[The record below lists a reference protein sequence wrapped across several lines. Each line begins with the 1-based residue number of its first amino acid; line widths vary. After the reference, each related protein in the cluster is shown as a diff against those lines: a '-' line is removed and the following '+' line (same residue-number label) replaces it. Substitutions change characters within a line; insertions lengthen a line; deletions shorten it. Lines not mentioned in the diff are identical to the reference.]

1 MTRQN
6 FPITKLKWPAWLALL
21 LIFAACATSAP
32 PGNLTSVQRDSQPPR
47 LPRQA
52 AEVAEASSP
61 IGEPPAQTDF
71 TTPVSMPETAAFTP
85 SPQIPPIEIN
95 SGPPNLDNHVPI
107 DEAAPEAVVSNAA
120 PVFPTEPPF
129 ASTPAIVVTPPPAT
143 PVAVAVDLPI
153 APLLTET
160 PAPLPTAVLQR
171 DTEDKL
177 REENSVAEAS
187 PIPTAVAIAVEPALT
202 PLPDPAQASVT
213 EPIAVVDAP
222 EDSASAHRFV
232 LPSAQG
238 KQVSLDD
245 YLVRGNVVLIFYR
258 AFW

>member
-1 MTRQN
+1 
-6 FPITKLKWPAWLALL
+6 
-21 LIFAACATSAP
+21 
-32 PGNLTSVQRDSQPPR
+32 
-47 LPRQA
+47 
-52 AEVAEASSP
+52 
-61 IGEPPAQTDF
+61 
-71 TTPVSMPETAAFTP
+71 MPETAAFTP
-85 SPQIPPIEIN
+85 SPQISPIEII

-107 DEAAPEAVVSNAA
+107 DEAALEAVVSDAT
-120 PVFPTEPPF
+120 PVFPIEPPF
-129 ASTPAIVVTPPPAT
+129 ASAPAT

-171 DTEDKL
+171 ATEAKL
-177 REENSVAEAS
+177 RKENSVAEAS

-213 EPIAVVDAP
+213 ESIAVVDAP
-222 EDSASAHRFV
+222 EDSGGAHRFV

-238 KQVSLDD
+238 NQVSLEE
-245 YLVRGNVVLIFYR
+245 YLGRGNVVLIFYR

>member
-1 MTRQN
+1 MVSD
-6 FPITKLKWPAWLALL
+6 
-21 LIFAACATSAP
+21 AT
-32 PGNLTSVQRDSQPPR
+32 
-47 LPRQA
+47 
-52 AEVAEASSP
+52 
-61 IGEPPAQTDF
+61 
-71 TTPVSMPETAAFTP
+71 
-85 SPQIPPIEIN
+85 
-95 SGPPNLDNHVPI
+95 
-107 DEAAPEAVVSNAA
+107 
-120 PVFPTEPPF
+120 PVFPTEPQF
-129 ASTPAIVVTPPPAT
+129 ASTPAIVATPPLAT
-143 PVAVAVDLPI
+143 PVPVAVDLPI
-153 APLLTET
+153 APLVTET
-160 PAPLPTAVLQR
+160 PTLLPTAVLQR
-171 DTEDKL
+171 DTEAKL
-177 REENSVAEAS
+177 RKEISVAEAS